1 MARSAIGRRRRV
13 LTVLTV
19 AILALVSAPTS
30 GQEAFPAGRPVTMV
44 VPFPPGGGVDIV
56 VRGVAERLGR
66 ELGVPVI
73 VENKPGGSTVLAVNY
88 VSRSTADGHT
98 LLIATPALSINAA
111 LLPDR
116 PPGDPRK
123 ILAPVARLANLPYL
137 LTVAPTLPVN
147 TVPELIAWAK
157 AHPGELKLGNTGPLT
172 APRMA
177 AELFGHMAGAKVVSV
192 PFRGGGPQ
200 EIEITSGRITGA
212 FAQMSEALTMMQAGA
227 KVLAVSTAHRTP
239 VLPNLPTVAETLPGF
254 DVGSWNGVF
263 APTGTPQAAIDRLN
277 QALNVALRDE
287 ALRARYAKLGYELI
301 GGTPA
306 ELSQHLDDEIARWT
320 TLRRTVQLSTN

>member
-1 MARSAIGRRRRV
+1 MAWFAIRHRCACAM
-13 LTVLTV
+13 LAV
-19 AILALVSAPTS
+19 ATLALAALPSRAEDV
-30 GQEAFPAGRPVTMV
+30 FPAGRPVTMV

-56 VRGVAERLGR
+56 VRGIAERFGR
-66 ELGVPVI
+66 ELGVPVV
-73 VENKPGGSTVLAVNY
+73 VENKPGGSTVLATNY

-98 LLIATPALSINAA
+98 LLVATPALSINAA

-123 ILAPVARLANLPYL
+123 ILAPVARLSNLPYI
-137 LTVAPTLPVN
+137 LTVAPTLPVS

-177 AELFGHMAGAKVVSV
+177 AELFGSMAGVKVVSV

-200 EIEITSGRITGA
+200 EIEITSGRISGA
-212 FAQMSEALTMMQAGA
+212 FAQMSEALTVIQAGA
-227 KVLAVSTAHRTP
+227 KALAISTAHRT
-239 VLPNLPTVAETLPGF
+239 LPGY

-263 APTGTPQAAIDRLN
+263 APLGTPPAVIDRLN
-277 QALNVALRDE
+277 RALNVAVRDE
-287 ALRARYAKLGYELI
+287 AIRARYAKLGFELI

-306 ELSQHLDDEIARWT
+306 ELSQYLDNEIARWT